1 MANYI
6 HLHSISTV
14 YEMSDIRNKRIYRV
28 TFLGGLVNAIL
39 VIAKFAAGVWGHSA
53 AMIADAVHSMS
64 DFTTDIIV
72 LVFVRLSNKPADED
86 HAYGHGKYETVAT
99 TIIGI
104 ALFVVGL
111 MLGWDGAVKIYRFA
125 QGEHL
130 RTPGL
135 IALIA
140 ALTSILL
147 KEWIFRITNKV
158 AQDVSSQALEA
169 NAWHHRS
176 DALSSVGTALGI
188 GGALILGSKWAVL
201 DAVAAVV
208 VSCLIVVTS
217 VRLVRK
223 SSGELLEERL
233 PIEIEEKIKDI
244 VCRTDDVTD
253 IHRLYTRRI
262 GNSIAIEMHM
272 RLPAMMPLVEAHKRA
287 SEVERHLRQEF
298 GSLTHIMI
306 HIEPTR

>member
-1 MANYI
+1 M
-6 HLHSISTV
+6 
-14 YEMSDIRNKRIYRV
+14 

-125 QGEHL
+125 QGEQL

-233 PIEIEEKIKDI
+233 PIEIEEKIKNI
-244 VCRTDDVTD
+244 VCRTEDVTD

-287 SEVERHLRQEF
+287 NEVERHLRQEF

>member
-1 MANYI
+1 
-6 HLHSISTV
+6 
-14 YEMSDIRNKRIYRV
+14 MSDIRNKRIYRV

-125 QGEHL
+125 QGEQL

-287 SEVERHLRQEF
+287 NEVERHLRQEF

>member
-1 MANYI
+1 
-6 HLHSISTV
+6 
-14 YEMSDIRNKRIYRV
+14 MSDIRNKRIYRV
-28 TFLGGLVNAIL
+28 TFWGGLVNAIL

-125 QGEHL
+125 QGEQL

-158 AQDVSSQALEA
+158 AKDVSSQALEA

-287 SEVERHLRQEF
+287 NEVERHLRQEF

-306 HIEPTR
+306 HIEPTK

>member
-1 MANYI
+1 
-6 HLHSISTV
+6 
-14 YEMSDIRNKRIYRV
+14 MSARRNKRIYRV
-28 TFLGGLVNAIL
+28 TLLGGLVNAIL
-39 VIAKFAAGVWGHSA
+39 IIVKFAAGVIGHSA

-64 DFTTDIIV
+64 DFATDIIV
-72 LVFVRLSNKPADED
+72 MVFVRLSNKPADED

-99 TIIGI
+99 TIIGL

-111 MLGWDGAVKIYRFA
+111 MLGWDGMVKIYHFA
-125 QGEHL
+125 LDRQL
-130 RTPGL
+130 QSPGT
-135 IALIA
+135 IALVA
-140 ALTSILL
+140 ALVSIVS
-147 KEWIFRITNKV
+147 KEWIFRVTRKV
-158 AQDVSSQALEA
+158 AKDVSSQALEA

-188 GGALILGSKWAVL
+188 GGALLLGSEWAVL

-208 VSCLIVVTS
+208 VSCLIVITS
-217 VRLVRK
+217 IRLIRK

-233 PIEIEEKIKDI
+233 PIEIEKKIKDV

-287 SEVERHLRQEF
+287 NEVERHLREVF
-298 GSLTHIMI
+298 GNSTHIMI
-306 HIEPTR
+306 HIEPTK